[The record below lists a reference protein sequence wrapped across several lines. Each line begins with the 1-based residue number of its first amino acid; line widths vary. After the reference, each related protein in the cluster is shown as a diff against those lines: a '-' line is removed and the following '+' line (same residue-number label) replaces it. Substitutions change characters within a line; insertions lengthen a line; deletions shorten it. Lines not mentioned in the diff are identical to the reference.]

1 MIIRNP
7 PAWFRLLQVGIGAL
21 SIILSMLAIAYPGLA
36 AFSVIVLISI
46 ILLIIGIERVVIGM
60 LSYSRPYSNEQSV
73 TSSLFSAFFIGRRSS
88 PFTNIGLGIIAI
100 ALAIVALAFPLIATG
115 VLVALI
121 SFGFMFNGI
130 ARIMQGMALHYG
142 ETRGGTT
149 KWYKALTI
157 GVGMLSIVSAVIIFA
172 SPALGIFFIALLL
185 FIGIIH
191 STIDKRYRNDNLGNY
206 RKALGKH
213 ITRIK
218 QTNIYET

>member
-7 PAWFRLLQVGIGAL
+7 PTWFRLLQIGIGAL

-88 PFTNIGLGIIAI
+88 PFANIGLGIVAI

-121 SFGFMFNGI
+121 SFGLHDAGSFN
-130 ARIMQGMALHYG
+130 
-142 ETRGGTT
+142 
-149 KWYKALTI
+149 YKALTI
-157 GVGMLSIVSAVIIFA
+157 GVGILSIVLAVIIIA
-172 SPALGIFFIALLL
+172 SPALGIFFITLVLSIALL
-185 FIGIIH
+185 INGIEMIILGI
-191 STIDKRYRNDNLGNY
+191 TGKRSGNV
-206 RKALGKH
+206 LP
-213 ITRIK
+213 
-218 QTNIYET
+218 

>member
-7 PAWFRLLQVGIGAL
+7 PAWFRPLQVGIGAL

-46 ILLIIGIERVVIGM
+46 ILLIIGIERVVTGM

-121 SFGFMFNGI
+121 SFGLMFNGI
-130 ARIMQGMALHYG
+130 ARIMQGMAFHYG
-142 ETRGGTT
+142 ETKGGTAR
-149 KWYKALTI
+149 WYKALTI
-157 GVGMLSIVSAVIIFA
+157 GVGVLSIVLAVIIIA
-172 SPALGIFFIALLL
+172 SPALGIFFIALVLSIALL
-185 FIGIIH
+185 INGIEMI
-191 STIDKRYRNDNLGNY
+191 ILG
-206 RKALGKH
+206 
-213 ITRIK
+213 ITGRLSG
-218 QTNIYET
+218 NVLPL

>member
-7 PAWFRLLQVGIGAL
+7 PTWFRLLQIGIGAL

-73 TSSLFSAFFIGRRSS
+73 TSSLFSAFFIGRRFS

-115 VLVALI
+115 VLIALV
-121 SFGFMFNGI
+121 SFGLIFTGI
-130 ARIMQGMALHYG
+130 ARIIQGLAIRYYDK
-142 ETRGGTT
+142 TRRSIS
-149 KWYKALTI
+149 KWYNVLTI
-157 GVGMLSIVSAVIIFA
+157 GIGVLSITLAIIIIV
-172 SPALGIFFIALLL
+172 SPALGIFFLALVLSIALL
-185 FIGIIH
+185 INGIEMI
-191 STIDKRYRNDNLGNY
+191 ILG
-206 RKALGKH
+206 
-213 ITRIK
+213 ITGRRL
-218 QTNIYET
+218 EGVLS

>member
-7 PAWFRLLQVGIGAL
+7 PTWFRLLQIGIGAL

-73 TSSLFSAFFIGRRSS
+73 TSSLFSAFFIGRRFS

-115 VLVALI
+115 VLIALV
-121 SFGFMFNGI
+121 SFGLIFTGI
-130 ARIMQGMALHYG
+130 ARIIQGLAIRYYDK
-142 ETRGGTT
+142 TRRSIS
-149 KWYKALTI
+149 KWYKVLTI
-157 GVGMLSIVSAVIIFA
+157 GIGVLSITLAIIIIV
-172 SPALGIFFIALLL
+172 SPALGIFFLALVLSIALL
-185 FIGIIH
+185 INGI
-191 STIDKRYRNDNLGNY
+191 
-206 RKALGKH
+206 
-213 ITRIK
+213 
-218 QTNIYET
+218 

>member
-46 ILLIIGIERVVIGM
+46 ILLIIGIERVIIGM

-100 ALAIVALAFPLIATG
+100 ALAIVALAFPLVATG
-115 VLVALI
+115 ALVALI
-121 SFGFMFNGI
+121 SFGLMFNGI

-149 KWYKALTI
+149 RWYKALTI
-157 GVGMLSIVSAVIIFA
+157 GVGILSIVLAVIIIA
-172 SPALGIFFIALLL
+172 LPALGIFFIALVLSIALL
-185 FIGIIH
+185 INGIEMI
-191 STIDKRYRNDNLGNY
+191 ILG
-206 RKALGKH
+206 
-213 ITRIK
+213 ITGRRSG
-218 QTNIYET
+218 TVLP